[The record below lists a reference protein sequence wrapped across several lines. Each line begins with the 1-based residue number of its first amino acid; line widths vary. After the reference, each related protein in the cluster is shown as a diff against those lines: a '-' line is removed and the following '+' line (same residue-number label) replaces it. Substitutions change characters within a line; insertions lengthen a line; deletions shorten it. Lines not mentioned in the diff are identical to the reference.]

1 MYYCFNALH
10 GTLNNTHL
18 NCFTNVKLVFLQDSA
33 SGNMQICINM
43 NTRHALQLAVCS
55 LNSSEIEKHDG
66 CVMLTSKCHSH
77 THKCFKTVLN
87 RARFIVSM

>member
-33 SGNMQICINM
+33 LGNMQICINT
-43 NTRHALQLAVCS
+43 NPRHALQSAVCA
-55 LNSSEIEKHDG
+55 LNSSEIDENMMA
-66 CVMLTSKCHSH
+66 V
-77 THKCFKTVLN
+77 
-87 RARFIVSM
+87 